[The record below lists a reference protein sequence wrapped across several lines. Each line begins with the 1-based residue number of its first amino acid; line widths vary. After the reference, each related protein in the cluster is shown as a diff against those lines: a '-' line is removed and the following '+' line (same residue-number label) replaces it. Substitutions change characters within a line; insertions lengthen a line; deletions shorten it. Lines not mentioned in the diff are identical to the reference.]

1 MTTPDQHGGLNRK
14 ISPATARSR
23 SCSRRDFLRTTAL
36 LTAGAPWAF
45 ATASKVLAGAEPVA
59 KSFTDAKVAIAACK
73 TYEPEAVGTAYRQ
86 CFDSLGGIGP
96 LVKGKSVAIKIN
108 LTGVNF
114 TSFPK
119 RPTGGNPRRAGWASR
134 NKIFLPFLD
143 RPFGET
149 YMTHEATAYAL
160 AAALFQAGARRIVFV
175 ESTQCRA
182 TLESTLA
189 EAGWD
194 VPALSALGRVEYE
207 NSRNLG
213 SGKAYAH
220 LKVPTGGLMFSAF
233 DVNHRYVDTDV
244 MVSLCKLK
252 NHLTAGVTLSM
263 KNMFGITPNALYG
276 DNAGDEDA
284 TAGRGPLHSPNAS
297 IKLPGLKEGITSKD
311 AVWRVPRIIVD
322 EMASRPLHLCVIDGI
337 TAMSGGEGPWCGGTD
352 TFKATTPGVLIVGLN
367 GVSTDAVGTAVMGY
381 ADPRAVRGVKPFAF
395 CDNHLLLAEQAGLG
409 TADLA
414 KIEVRGMSIA
424 SARYHYSTFD

>member
-1 MTTPDQHGGLNRK
+1 MSRPQPYGGPNRE
-14 ISPATARSR
+14 IFAGAYRSGA
-23 SCSRRDFLRTTAL
+23 CNRRDFLRTTAL
-36 LTAGAPWAF
+36 FAAGAPLAL
-45 ATASKVLAGAEPVA
+45 ATAGKVFAGAEPAA

-73 TYEPEAVGTAYRQ
+73 TYEPEVVGAAYRQ

-96 LVKGKSVAIKIN
+96 LVKGKTVTIKIN

-114 TSFPK
+114 ASFPN

-134 NKIFLPFLD
+134 NKIFMPFLD

-160 AAALFQAGARRIVFV
+160 AAALFQAGARRVVFV

-182 TLESTLA
+182 SLESTL
-189 EAGWD
+189 EQAGWD
-194 VPALSALGRVEYE
+194 VRALSALGAVEYE

-213 SGKAYAH
+213 SGKAYGH
-220 LKVPTGGLMFSAF
+220 LKVPTGGLMFSSF
-233 DVNHRYVDTDV
+233 DVNHRYVETDV
-244 MVSLCKLK
+244 MISLCKLK

-276 DNAGDEDA
+276 DEAGDENA
-284 TAGRGPLHSPNAS
+284 TAGRGTLHERNDRV
-297 IKLPGLKEGITSKD
+297 KFPGAKETITSREP
-311 AVWRVPRIIVD
+311 VWRVPRIIVD
-322 EMASRPLHLCVIDGI
+322 EIAARPLQLCVIDGI
-337 TAMSGGEGPWCGGTD
+337 TSMSGGEGPWCGGTYSL
-352 TFKATTPGVLIVGLN
+352 KVTTPGVLIVGLN

-409 TADLA
+409 TADLS
-414 KIEVRGMSIA
+414 KIDVRGVSIA
-424 SARYHYSTFD
+424 SARYHYPTFD